1 LSKSERSD
9 PKSGPAAAADPG
21 PGSEPY
27 DRLVCR
33 LEKVVEQL
41 EGGGLTLEQSIE
53 KFAEGIR
60 MVREAS
66 KRLEEA
72 ERKVETL
79 LRAEDGSVDSTPLSD
94 EGTGD
99 GR

>member
-1 LSKSERSD
+1 LRESD
-9 PKSGPAAAADPG
+9 RVDPTSAPG
-21 PGSEPY
+21 AEAGSEPY
-27 DRLVCR
+27 DRLVGR

-60 MVREAS
+60 LARQAS
-66 KRLEEA
+66 KRLDEA

-79 LRAEDGSVDSTPLSD
+79 LRVEDGSVEAAPLD
-94 EGTGD
+94 DGGAGEGE
-99 GR
+99 